1 MLVSVNDTAATDS
14 YTYLLTR
21 SLHDALPISAVAQ
34 VGLGALDH
42 RQAPIFRVRRNQ
54 DRFIS
59 REQIGALIVQV
70 LVCQD
75 IIIER
80 SEEHTSELQSLMR
93 ISYAVFCLKKKKP
106 LPTTDN
112 PTYKDTSHKT

>member
-75 IIIER
+75 IIIETKMFQPIGQEKICIQAVRR
-80 SEEHTSELQSLMR
+80 SLAEREIQIGRASCRESVCP
-93 ISYAVFCLKKKKP
+93 YG
-106 LPTTDN
+106 
-112 PTYKDTSHKT
+112 